1 MNNNILKNRI
11 GIIGCGSMGLPM
23 LKNIIK
29 KKINASGYDIKN
41 KKHYLDI
48 KNNFIPSKKLFFDKN
63 DIIFSVV
70 RDIKETEEICLGNNG
85 IFYSNNKKILLLCST
100 LSPQYLKELKIKSPS
115 NITIIDAPISG
126 APIKAEKASLTFMIG
141 SKKKEF
147 NFLSPLLNLMGKNI
161 LYIGEY
167 GSGMSVKVLNNFVAA
182 TSVLSVRHV
191 LAESKKLGID
201 SNKLLEVLNLS
212 SGQTWYGSNIENI
225 DWSKQSY
232 NSKNTIG
239 ILEKDVLSYLDTLHK
254 NSKTIGNSIKIFHS
268 SLLENLRKIPKF
280 PKPNK

>member
-1 MNNNILKNRI
+1 
-11 GIIGCGSMGLPM
+11 
-23 LKNIIK
+23 
-29 KKINASGYDIKN
+29 
-41 KKHYLDI
+41 
-48 KNNFIPSKKLFFDKN
+48 
-63 DIIFSVV
+63 
-70 RDIKETEEICLGNNG
+70 
-85 IFYSNNKKILLLCST
+85 
-100 LSPQYLKELKIKSPS
+100 
-115 NITIIDAPISG
+115 
-126 APIKAEKASLTFMIG
+126 
-141 SKKKEF
+141 
-147 NFLSPLLNLMGKNI
+147 MGKNI

-182 TSVLSVRHV
+182 SSVLSVRHV

>member
-1 MNNNILKNRI
+1 MRQLLIEK
-11 GIIGCGSMGLPM
+11 
-23 LKNIIK
+23 IIK

-41 KKHYLDI
+41 QKHYLDI

-70 RDIKETEEICLGNNG
+70 RDIKETEEICMGNNG